1 MTAAI
6 DVERVS
12 KRYLL
17 GERLGGYTTL
27 RETLSGRVPWSRPE
41 PRDELWALRDV
52 TFQAHEGEVL
62 GLIGHNGAGKTTV
75 LKILARITHPTEGVS
90 RTRGRVG
97 ALLDVG
103 SGFHPELTGREN
115 IHLNAAILGM
125 RRHEV
130 RARFDEIVEFA
141 GLEQFLETPLKRYS
155 WGMYLRLA
163 FSVAAHV
170 DPEVMV
176 VDEVLAVGDVR
187 FRDRCLGKMSEF
199 GQEGRTVVFVS
210 HDLAAVRRLCRR
222 AIWLEQG
229 RIHDDGRSED
239 VIERYIRSAVPRA
252 AGAAFEPDPTQRV
265 QLVSLSVVDD
275 RGGPL
280 DTPRRDEPLTLVAR
294 FVVRERIPGLDIA
307 LSLQNQRGVQVIEE
321 DWGLDT
327 DSSLVPERVPETYEA
342 RLRVPPVLPAGE
354 YMVGVWIGT
363 RFDTFVY
370 QLPLAFRLWPSADDS
385 SEYVERNRVVQP
397 SVEWSV
403 AAIGDDS

>member
-1 MTAAI
+1 MRAAI
-6 DVERVS
+6 DVQHVS
-12 KRYLL
+12 KRYVL
-17 GERLGGYTTL
+17 GQRLGGYTTL
-27 RETLSGRVPWSRPE
+27 RETLSAKTPWSRPE
-41 PRDELWALRDV
+41 PSTELWALRDV
-52 TFQAHEGEVL
+52 TFQAVEGEIL

-75 LKILARITHPTEGVS
+75 LKILARITHPTEGLS

-115 IHLNAAILGM
+115 IRLNAAILGM
-125 RRHEV
+125 RRRELQSK
-130 RARFDEIVEFA
+130 FDDIVEFA
-141 GLEQFLETPLKRYS
+141 GLERFLETPLKRYS

-187 FRDRCLGKMSEF
+187 FRDRCLGKMSEL

-210 HDLAAVRRLCRR
+210 HDLAAVGRLCRR
-222 AIWLEQG
+222 AIWLDNG
-229 RIHDDGRSED
+229 RIRDDGASGD
-239 VIERYIRSAVPRA
+239 VIERYVRSAVPRNA
-252 AGAAFEPDPTQRV
+252 RAVFDLDPEQRV
-265 QLVSLSVVDD
+265 QLASVEVLDD
-275 RGGPL
+275 RGRPFE
-280 DTPRRDEPLTLVAR
+280 TPRRNEALTLVAR
-294 FVVRERIPGLDIA
+294 FVVRERIPGLDFA
-307 LSLQNQRGVQVIEE
+307 LSLQNQRGVQVLEE

-327 DSSLVPERVPETYEA
+327 DSSLVPQRVPETYEA

-363 RFDTFVY
+363 RFETFVY
-370 QLPLAFRLWPSADDS
+370 EQPFGFRLWPSRDDQ
-385 SEYVERNRVVQP
+385 SEFMERNRVVQP

-403 AAIGDDS
+403 TALGDDV